1 MVASD
6 IGGCLRSDLQV
17 KPGKVARKPDL
28 MAWCRVDSVGLKRA
42 AW

>member
-6 IGGCLRSDLQV
+6 TGGCRATDFKSS
-17 KPGKVARKPDL
+17 PGKVARKPDL
-28 MAWCRVDSVGLKRA
+28 IACVRVDKGGLKRA

>member
-6 IGGCLRSDLQV
+6 TGGCFMTDV
-17 KPGKVARKPDL
+17 KSSPGKVARNPDRI
-28 MAWCRVDSVGLKRA
+28 ACVRVDNGGLNRA

>member
-6 IGGCLRSDLQV
+6 TGGCFTTDL
-17 KPGKVARKPDL
+17 KSSPGKVARKPDL
-28 MAWCRVDSVGLKRA
+28 IACMREDKGGLNRA

>member
-17 KPGKVARKPDL
+17 KPGKVARKPNL
-28 MAWCRVDSVGLKRA
+28 IAWCRVDSVGLKRA
-42 AW
+42 T